1 VRDGKIVSEY
11 IYFDRM
17 LLAEQLGLNPP
28 RQRLTQPEPALLGC
42 VKLAFRQSDARPAP
56 WIT

>member
-17 LLAEQLGLNPP
+17 LLAEQLGLLPVVN
-28 RQRLTQPEPALLGC
+28 A
-42 VKLAFRQSDARPAP
+42 
-56 WIT
+56 